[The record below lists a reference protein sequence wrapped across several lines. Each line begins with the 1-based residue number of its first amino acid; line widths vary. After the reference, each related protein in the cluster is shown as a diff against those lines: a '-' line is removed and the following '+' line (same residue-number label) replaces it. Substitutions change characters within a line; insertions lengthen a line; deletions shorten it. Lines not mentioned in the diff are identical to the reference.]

1 MSRRSPKAA
10 REARERAAQ
19 AASNAPELE
28 VPAGE
33 TSAEDIAAGEIPA
46 GDIDVWICDFTDAE
60 DRDAFARLMAEFAAE
75 PVSSRADLDHAHFTR
90 VADDLAR
97 RAGTLVLLAA
107 RGESESTEGV
117 LIAFEGYSSF
127 AQAQLFN
134 VHDVHVAPAARGHG
148 VGTALMSALED
159 LAREHRFAKVTLEV
173 AASNTGAIALYRR
186 LGYAGLDAAAT
197 AAVPHSD
204 ATYFATKKLVD

>member
-19 AASNAPELE
+19 AAVQS
-28 VPAGE
+28 PAAE
-33 TSAEDIAAGEIPA
+33 TPVDEISADESSGA
-46 GDIDVWICDFTDAE
+46 DIDVWICDFADAE

-75 PVSSRADLDHAHFTR
+75 PVSSRPDLGHAHFTR

-134 VHDVHVAPAARGHG
+134 VHDVHVAPTARGHG
-148 VGTALMSALED
+148 VGTALMIALED
-159 LAREHRFAKVTLEV
+159 LAREHRFAKITLEV
-173 AASNTGAIALYRR
+173 AATNSGAIALYRR
-186 LGYAGLDAAAT
+186 LGYAGLEAAAASAT
-197 AAVPHSD
+197 APAAD
-204 ATYFATKKLVD
+204 ATYFATKRL